1 MHHKE
6 IEEMIY
12 PKISDIFPLVF
23 HGSLLEKRLF
33 T

>member
-6 IEEMIY
+6 VVEMIY
-12 PKISDIFPLVF
+12 PKISDIFPFVF
-23 HGSLLEKRLF
+23 QGSFLEKRLF